1 MLTQWSFWAVT
12 RIPPELTLLS
22 PGRIILS
29 GSVLLLLVAWSEISQ
44 GNIGKAAGKRKLKFR
59 LGAVRKG
66 KYGTAGLGREGRRKS
81 EWESP

>member
-1 MLTQWSFWAVT
+1 M
-12 RIPPELTLLS
+12 
-22 PGRIILS
+22 
-29 GSVLLLLVAWSEISQ
+29 LLVAWSEIYQ